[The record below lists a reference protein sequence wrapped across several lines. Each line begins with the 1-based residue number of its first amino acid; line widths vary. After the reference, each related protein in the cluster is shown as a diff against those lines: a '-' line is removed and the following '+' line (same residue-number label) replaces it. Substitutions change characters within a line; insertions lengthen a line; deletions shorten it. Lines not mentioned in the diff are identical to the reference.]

1 MSKSITSYVRSE
13 VSPADAYRLAP
24 REHHPESV
32 FLNLN
37 ESPYPLSPKAQQVL
51 ETFTSG
57 NRYPDFTQAP
67 LREAIGNYV
76 GFAPEQIT
84 VGAGLDDVF
93 AILATLFVSPGK
105 EVVISDPTFGV
116 YSTFYPLHGATIVDV
131 PLGPAPD
138 FAFDPEGVI
147 AAVNDN
153 TAFVMICNPNN
164 PTGNLFS
171 LEDVEK
177 VVSSVECPVAIDEA
191 YAEFSGID
199 HLELARTY
207 PNVIILRTL
216 SKFAGLA
223 GIRVGYAIFAEDMVP
238 YVAAATPAFANV
250 SALSAEI
257 AIASLQD
264 LDYLSANR
272 DEQVAERERV
282 TALLNEIP
290 GITAYP
296 SATNFVMFNTPGDDA
311 TPILNA
317 LKERHIYIRHYGN
330 PAWGLAGHLRVS
342 IGLPDENTKFLAAL
356 EDIITNKEGA

>member
-1 MSKSITSYVRSE
+1 MSKSITSFVRSQ
-13 VSPADAYRLAP
+13 VSPAEAYRLAA
-24 REHHPESV
+24 RQHHPDSI

-37 ESPYPLSPKAQQVL
+37 ESPYPLSPKAREVL
-51 ETFTSG
+51 QSFDQG

-67 LREAIGNYV
+67 LRTAIGDYV
-76 GFAPEQIT
+76 GFSPEQIA

-93 AILATLFVSPGK
+93 AILATLFVDPGK
-105 EVVISDPTFGV
+105 EIVISDPTFGV
-116 YSTFYPLHGATIVDV
+116 YSTFYPLHGGKIVNV

-138 FAFDPEGVI
+138 FTFDPEGVI
-147 AAVNDN
+147 AAVNEN

-164 PTGNLFS
+164 PTGNLHA
-171 LEDVEK
+171 LADVEK
-177 VVSSVECPVAIDEA
+177 VVAEVDCPVAIDEA

-199 HLELARTY
+199 HLELARKY
-207 PNVIILRTL
+207 SNVIILRTL

-238 YVAAATPAFANV
+238 YVTAAMPAFANV

-257 AIASLQD
+257 AIASLDD

-272 DEQVAERERV
+272 DEQVAERARV

-296 SATNFVMFNTPGDDA
+296 SFTNFIMFDVPGDDA
-311 TPILNA
+311 TPVLNA
-317 LKERHIYIRHYGN
+317 LNDRHIYVRHYGD
-330 PAWGLAGHLRVS
+330 PAWGLGGHLRVS
-342 IGLPDENTKFLAAL
+342 IGLPNENTAFLTAL
-356 EDIITNKEGA
+356 EDILSTMEAV